1 MNKVLLNPKKS
12 DQGPTRVIKEQ
23 NPLKTRTF
31 YMNISKRGQ
40 SKSKGQTDSLWKDQI
55 YLAIPKKPFG
65 TADFRDHS
73 KDTNKSK
80 DFGKLLKKVTSTL

>member
-1 MNKVLLNPKKS
+1 MNKILLNPKKS
-12 DQGPTRVIKEQ
+12 DQGLTRVIKLQ
-23 NPLKTRTF
+23 NPIKTGAF

-40 SKSKGQTDSLWKDQI
+40 SKSKGQTDSLWKDQLS
-55 YLAIPKKPFG
+55 LAIPKKAFG
-65 TADFRDHS
+65 TVDFRDRS